1 MWYATKPKMKGDT
14 GTPRVTINVQTPMY
28 QALSFLKKVSATTAL
43 PIAAAGLMKK
53 ATIALQTAIE
63 A

>member
-1 MWYATKPKMKGDT
+1 MKGDT
-14 GTPRVTINVQTPMY
+14 GTSGVTINVQTPMY
-28 QALSFLKKVSATTAL
+28 RARSFLKNVSATTVL
-43 PIAAAGLMKK
+43 LIAAAGLMKK